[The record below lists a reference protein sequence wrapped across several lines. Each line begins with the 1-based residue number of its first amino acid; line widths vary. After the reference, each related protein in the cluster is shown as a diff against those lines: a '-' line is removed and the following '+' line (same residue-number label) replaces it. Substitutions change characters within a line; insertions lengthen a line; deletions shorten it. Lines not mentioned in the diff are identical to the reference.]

1 MKRRSFV
8 RKPDGTQQYAFLKK
22 RGLLRRAKG
31 TAMVVKEEYRV
42 FFRGERI
49 GSYYVFTNRR
59 SSYEIYALPAG
70 SEAELA
76 SLGLDKGA
84 TAKRSIRFF
93 SIL

>member
-1 MKRRSFV
+1 
-8 RKPDGTQQYAFLKK
+8 
-22 RGLLRRAKG
+22 
-31 TAMVVKEEYRV
+31 MVVKEEYRV

-59 SSYEIYALPAG
+59 SSSEIYALPAG

-93 SIL
+93 FDLMKDENRVPGTRKRAPENGLGKPTA